1 MSNCLDKDI
10 TYLNLS
16 NNISCI
22 LKENNIYKVNDLW
35 VNSRKN
41 LKSMGMNDSEIKE
54 IIIKLELNGLDLNK
68 RVNK

>member
-1 MSNCLDKDI
+1 MSSCLDKDI

-16 NNISCI
+16 TNISCI
-22 LKENNIYKVNDLW
+22 LKDNNINKVSDLW
-35 VNSRKN
+35 INSRKN
-41 LKSMGMNDSEIKE
+41 LKNMGMNDSEIKE